1 MTLGPLMIDLL
12 GKELLPE
19 EREMLK
25 HPLVGGVILFTRNF
39 ESREQVARLIDDVRA
54 VRSPSLLIAVDYE
67 GGRVQRFRKD
77 FTVIPPMRRLGELYD
92 RNPKQSLQ
100 YARQCGWLMAS
111 ELRAV
116 HIDLNFGPVVDL
128 DYGASSV
135 IGDRSLHRNAQVVA
149 DLAVALMHG
158 MRDAGMHAVAKHFPG
173 HGAVVADSH
182 VALPVDRRRYADMD
196 NDVYPYRRLIDN
208 GLAGVMVAHVVYE
221 QVDAVPASF
230 SRRWMVDELRH
241 KLGFKGAVFSDDL
254 SMEGASVM
262 GAIPQRVERALAA
275 GCDMA
280 LICNRRDAV
289 IQTLDTATISLD
301 PLAQARLA
309 GIRGVN
315 RLDTSSLLA
324 SAEWRVNYDAVQTLV
339 DFNLA

>member
-39 ESREQVARLIDDVRA
+39 DGREQVAKLIDDVRA
-54 VRSPSLLIAVDYE
+54 VRSPSLLVAVDYE

-77 FTVIPPMRRLGELYD
+77 FTIIPPMRKLGELYERD
-92 RNPKQSLQ
+92 TRQSL
-100 YARQCGWLMAS
+100 YLARQCGWLLAS

-116 HIDLNFGPVVDL
+116 HVDLNFGPVVDL

-135 IGDRSLHRNAQVVA
+135 IGDRSLHRDARVVA

-196 NDVYPYRRLIDN
+196 NDIYPYQRLIDN
-208 GLAGVMVAHVVYE
+208 GLSGVMVAHVVYE
-221 QVDAVPASF
+221 NVDAVPASF
-230 SRRWMVDELRH
+230 SHRWMVDELRH
-241 KLGFKGAVFSDDL
+241 KLGFKGTVFSDDL
-254 SMEGASVM
+254 SMEGASIM
-262 GAIPQRVERALAA
+262 GAMPQRAERALAA

-289 IQTLDTATISLD
+289 IQTLDNARIQPD
-301 PLAQARLA
+301 PLTQARLA
-309 GIRGVN
+309 AIRGVT
-315 RLDTSSLLA
+315 RTDTASLLT
-324 SAEWRVNYDAVQTLV
+324 SAPWRESLAAVQMLADV
-339 DFNLA
+339 DSA